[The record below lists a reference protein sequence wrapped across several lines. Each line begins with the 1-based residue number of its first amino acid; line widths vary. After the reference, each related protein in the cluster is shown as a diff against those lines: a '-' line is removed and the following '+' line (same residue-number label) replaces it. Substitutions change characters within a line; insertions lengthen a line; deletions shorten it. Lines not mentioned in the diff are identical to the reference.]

1 MEYIKVNNKKIK
13 IKNITSFYERFK
25 SLRFVLDT
33 ISIGYYFPNKK
44 GINTYFFCQKV
55 NIYQVDK
62 DNKILYCHLNTKSEK
77 FIFRKGKVKDIYIL
91 PLFVKDYYKIGDIIE
106 IEES

>member
-13 IKNITSFYERFK
+13 IKTMTSFYERFK

-33 ISIGYYFPNKK
+33 ISIGYYLPNKK

-55 NIYQVDK
+55 NIYQVDEN
-62 DNKILYCHLNTKSEK
+62 NKILYCYLNCKTEK
-77 FIFRKGKVKDIYIL
+77 FIFRKRKVKAIYIL
-91 PLFVKDYYKIGDIIE
+91 PITIKDYYKVGDTIK
-106 IEES
+106 IEEC